1 MNVLGGNEFSRMPKN
16 KPTVGP
22 MRTQPIERG
31 SIMPTQ
37 MSPLM
42 PTVGMGKTEK
52 APQPKEK
59 LTKTEAVR
67 AAKARMMRLGS
78 LLKQREALKK

>member
-1 MNVLGGNEFSRMPKN
+1 MVKN

-31 SIMPTQ
+31 SILPTQ

-42 PTVGMGKTEK
+42 PTVGVVKVEK
-52 APQPKEK
+52 ASQPKKK
-59 LTKTEAVR
+59 LTRTEAVR

-78 LLKQREALKK
+78 LLKQREAMG